1 MTFRPI
7 PCVYICAKKPSPDL
21 GKATL
26 WDIFGTLNPRAHTQK
41 RVKFRTETA
50 QKINLGHF
58 VRPPRLKTFRNF
70 SHPLCLISIA
80 LARILLAT

>member
-1 MTFRPI
+1 
-7 PCVYICAKKPSPDL
+7 L

-58 VRPPRLKTFRNF
+58 VRPLHQEPIEY
-70 SHPLCLISIA
+70 PLMHIQRHI
-80 LARILLAT
+80 R